1 MSGRIM
7 PAVPTRSG
15 PRSPTFFIHLY
26 YRLANSWRGGGR
38 PQVSPS
44 GIVDAFE
51 APHRAI
57 GPYERSAQP
66 RAQLHRTLPL
76 HHSPDG
82 RAPWAPSAV
91 QAAIA
96 RNSPKKAS
104 PEETSKMADGQL
116 ARAVP
121 VSRGTSP
128 GELPRA
134 LYALRTVPTRKGPSV
149 QNPRAGKGVKNY
161 KSIHRRLSSDSFHCS
176 APRPPPARPRWR
188 RCLPEPRACAPPA
201 EHVRSREAE
210 RWSQDGHGG
219 SRAPTARIVAF
230 LTSVWRRF
238 CRSVCVE

>member
-1 MSGRIM
+1 MRTAYLGLLVERRVRRWSPVDREARRGQAECAAMSGRII

-38 PQVSPS
+38 RQVSPS

-51 APHRAI
+51 GPHRAI

-66 RAQLHRTLPL
+66 RAHLHRTLPL

-96 RNSPKKAS
+96 RNSPKKAF

-134 LYALRTVPTRKGPSV
+134 LYALRTAPTRKGPSV
-149 QNPRAGKGVKNY
+149 QNPRAG
-161 KSIHRRLSSDSFHCS
+161 
-176 APRPPPARPRWR
+176 
-188 RCLPEPRACAPPA
+188 
-201 EHVRSREAE
+201 
-210 RWSQDGHGG
+210 
-219 SRAPTARIVAF
+219 
-230 LTSVWRRF
+230 
-238 CRSVCVE
+238 

>member
-1 MSGRIM
+1 MRTAYLGLLVERRVRRWSPVDREARRGQAECAAMSGRII

-38 PQVSPS
+38 HQVSPS

-51 APHRAI
+51 GPHRAI

-66 RAQLHRTLPL
+66 RAHLHRTLPL

-96 RNSPKKAS
+96 RNSPKKAF

-134 LYALRTVPTRKGPSV
+134 PHALRTVPTRKGPSV
-149 QNPRAGKGVKNY
+149 QNPRAGKGVNQKLY
-161 KSIHRRLSSDSFHCS
+161 LLLS
-176 APRPPPARPRWR
+176 P
-188 RCLPEPRACAPPA
+188 L
-201 EHVRSREAE
+201 
-210 RWSQDGHGG
+210 
-219 SRAPTARIVAF
+219 
-230 LTSVWRRF
+230 
-238 CRSVCVE
+238 

>member
-1 MSGRIM
+1 MRTAYLGLLVERRVRRWSPVDREARRGQAECAAMSGRII

-38 PQVSPS
+38 RQVSPS

-51 APHRAI
+51 GPHRAI

-66 RAQLHRTLPL
+66 RAHLHRTLPL

-96 RNSPKKAS
+96 RNSPKKAF

-116 ARAVP
+116 ARAVVP
-121 VSRGTSP
+121 GEPRNVAGGARRGRRRPPEGAAAVGAVRRKSP
-128 GELPRA
+128 G
-134 LYALRTVPTRKGPSV
+134 
-149 QNPRAGKGVKNY
+149 
-161 KSIHRRLSSDSFHCS
+161 
-176 APRPPPARPRWR
+176 
-188 RCLPEPRACAPPA
+188 
-201 EHVRSREAE
+201 RE
-210 RWSQDGHGG
+210 RG
-219 SRAPTARIVAF
+219 
-230 LTSVWRRF
+230 
-238 CRSVCVE
+238 

>member
-1 MSGRIM
+1 MSGRII

-15 PRSPTFFIHLY
+15 PRSPTFFIHLH

-38 PQVSPS
+38 RQVSPS

-66 RAQLHRTLPL
+66 RAHLHRTLPL

-96 RNSPKKAS
+96 QNSPKKAF

-116 ARAVP
+116 GRAVP

-134 LYALRTVPTRKGPSV
+134 PHALRTVPTRKGPSV
-149 QNPRAGKGVKNY
+149 QNPRRGKGVK
-161 KSIHRRLSSDSFHCS
+161 SRPG
-176 APRPPPARPRWR
+176 APCRH
-188 RCLPEPRACAPPA
+188 LTDHRACHHHSAHSGAALMEP
-201 EHVRSREAE
+201 EGLRSDANIDLY
-210 RWSQDGHGG
+210 Q
-219 SRAPTARIVAF
+219 
-230 LTSVWRRF
+230 
-238 CRSVCVE
+238 CVLYTH

>member
-1 MSGRIM
+1 MRTAYLGLLVDRRVRRWIPVDRAARRGQAECAAMSGRII

-38 PQVSPS
+38 RQVSPS

-91 QAAIA
+91 GSPG
-96 RNSPKKAS
+96 RHRPELPKKKAF

-116 ARAVP
+116 GRAVP

-134 LYALRTVPTRKGPSV
+134 LYALRTAPTRKGPSV
-149 QNPRAGKGVKNY
+149 QNPRAG
-161 KSIHRRLSSDSFHCS
+161 
-176 APRPPPARPRWR
+176 
-188 RCLPEPRACAPPA
+188 
-201 EHVRSREAE
+201 
-210 RWSQDGHGG
+210 
-219 SRAPTARIVAF
+219 
-230 LTSVWRRF
+230 
-238 CRSVCVE
+238 

>member
-1 MSGRIM
+1 MRTAYLGLLFERRVRRWSPVDREARRGQAECAAMSGRII

-15 PRSPTFFIHLY
+15 PRSPTFFIHLH

-96 RNSPKKAS
+96 RNSPKKAF

-116 ARAVP
+116 GRAVP

-149 QNPRAGKGVKNY
+149 QNPRAGKGVKVP
-161 KSIHRRLSSDSFHCS
+161 LSGTVLPAVQSCS
-176 APRPPPARPRWR
+176 
-188 RCLPEPRACAPPA
+188 
-201 EHVRSREAE
+201 
-210 RWSQDGHGG
+210 
-219 SRAPTARIVAF
+219 
-230 LTSVWRRF
+230 
-238 CRSVCVE
+238 

>member
-1 MSGRIM
+1 MRTAYLGLLFERRVRRWSPVDREARRGQAECAAMSGRII

-15 PRSPTFFIHLY
+15 PRSPTFFIHLH

-96 RNSPKKAS
+96 RNSPKKAF

-116 ARAVP
+116 GQCSPFTCILPLGESNRTPKLIKECILHPRGVSITSFHFGLNLDEIPDFSFGSLSLAVRRRLCTVHLRRCGLLARA
-121 VSRGTSP
+121 G
-128 GELPRA
+128 
-134 LYALRTVPTRKGPSV
+134 
-149 QNPRAGKGVKNY
+149 
-161 KSIHRRLSSDSFHCS
+161 
-176 APRPPPARPRWR
+176 
-188 RCLPEPRACAPPA
+188 
-201 EHVRSREAE
+201 
-210 RWSQDGHGG
+210 
-219 SRAPTARIVAF
+219 
-230 LTSVWRRF
+230 
-238 CRSVCVE
+238 